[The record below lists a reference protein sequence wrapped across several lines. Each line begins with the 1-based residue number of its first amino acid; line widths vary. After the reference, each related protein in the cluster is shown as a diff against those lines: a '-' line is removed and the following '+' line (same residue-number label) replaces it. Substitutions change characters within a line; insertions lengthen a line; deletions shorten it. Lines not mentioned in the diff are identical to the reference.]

1 MISIQ
6 SLKQIGNTSFY
17 EIKLQ
22 DKVQLKVYIT
32 QQEISCI
39 ATYYQDIDLLQ
50 STNEDINL
58 AKIPIQG
65 QIFLILNNIIDWR
78 RVETSVIQEIIE
90 QGAQDE
96 LQFLNRCMVKKL
108 TDDVDELIEQT
119 INFKSENKFINLQKD
134 ILLFYLYNQSQQY
147 EICLKTVLSIISQ
160 LEQNEKENKFLFYLF
175 NCYVNS
181 STLLSLHGRREE
193 AIENLKKA
201 NSLLINIFQG
211 EELVLYKSVVKIN
224 LANIKQDL
232 FEFTEAQD
240 ILNQCL
246 RDIVQIQDKF
256 PYKSQRLMAQIHNN
270 LSTCYQQE
278 GDEKLDKSLEH
289 SLISLQMNE
298 AYFGNQYNS
307 EIAKNLMNISSI
319 YKDLEMFDQAI
330 SYSLKAEEIFQKLND
345 KENLPICLG
354 MIASIYSDE
363 NIADHQKALE
373 YSQKCVDYL
382 EKYGKKN
389 TIEFAIAL
397 HSLSRILHLLGQFEE
412 GLKKCSQSLL
422 LFQEMNEE
430 QGQIQSFELISKI
443 HKSLNNLDLAIDNLY
458 DAIQLRQK
466 LDKDNPTEEL
476 LLDYQ
481 DIALM
486 WEEKGDTQ
494 ESNYY
499 VSKAKKLEKQL
510 KIQDN

>member
-1 MISIQ
+1 MS
-6 SLKQIGNTSFY
+6 
-17 EIKLQ
+17 
-22 DKVQLKVYIT
+22 
-32 QQEISCI
+32 
-39 ATYYQDIDLLQ
+39 
-50 STNEDINL
+50 EDISL
-58 AKIPIQG
+58 AKIPVQG

-78 RVETSVIQEIIE
+78 KVETSFLLEIIE
-90 QGAQDE
+90 QGAYDE

-108 TDDVDELIEQT
+108 TEDIDELIQQA
-119 INFKSENKFINLQKD
+119 IKFKSENKFINLQKD
-134 ILLFYLYNQSQQY
+134 ILLFYLYNQDQQY

-160 LEQNEKENKFLFYLF
+160 QEQNKKDNHFLFYLF

-181 STLLSLHGRREE
+181 STLLSLHGRRDD
-193 AIENLKKA
+193 AIENLNKA

-232 FEFTEAQD
+232 FDFTEAQD

-246 RDIVQIQDKF
+246 RDIVEIQDKF

-307 EIAKNLMNISSI
+307 EIAKNLMNISCI
-319 YKDLEMFDQAI
+319 YKDLQMFDQAI

-354 MIASIYSDE
+354 MIASIYQDE
-363 NIADHQKALE
+363 DIADYQKALE

-382 EKYGKKN
+382 EKYGKKS

-397 HSLSRILHLLGQFEE
+397 HSLSRILHSLGQFEE
-412 GLKKCSQSLL
+412 SLKNCSQSLL

-430 QGQIQSFELISKI
+430 QGQTQSFELISKI
-443 HKSLNNLDLAIDNLY
+443 YKSLHNLDLAIDNLY
-458 DAIQLRQK
+458 DAIQIRQK

-481 DIALM
+481 EIALM

-499 VSKAKKLEKQL
+499 IGKAKKLEKLL
-510 KIQDN
+510 KIQDD